1 MSTQALS
8 YCAEEVRRYDNDRFL
23 CTLFAPSAEREA
35 LWSIYAF
42 NLELARI
49 RESVSQPMLGHMR
62 LRWWTDTL
70 DAVCERRPPNHPVA
84 LALGETMERFPVDR
98 RHLDRIVA
106 ARATDLEDSAPATFG
121 ALIDY
126 AEGTSAAVSA
136 AALDILAATGDE
148 TREAAR
154 EVGIAWTLVGLM
166 RAVPFHARARRIYL
180 PADMNRKAGLDAFEL
195 FERGPTTGLREVV
208 AHILEEAAEYLQR
221 ARDRRDQDMVR
232 ALPILLPA
240 TLADLYLVRLRRAG
254 YNPFDPS
261 LQAPSPLRMLRVA
274 LNRWRGR
281 Y

>member
-1 MSTQALS
+1 MTPQAFS
-8 YCAEEVRRYDNDRFL
+8 YCAEQVRRYDNDRFL

-70 DAVCERRPPNHPVA
+70 DAVYDSRPPNHPVA
-84 LALGETMERFPVDR
+84 LALGETIRHFPVDR

-106 ARATDLEDSAPATFG
+106 ARAADLEDSAPATLA
-121 ALIDY
+121 ALVDY

-136 AALDILAATGDE
+136 AALDVLAASGDE
-148 TREAAR
+148 TRQAAR
-154 EVGIAWTLVGLM
+154 EVGIAWALVGLM

-180 PADMNRKAGLDAFEL
+180 PADINREAGLDAFEL
-195 FERGPTTGLREVV
+195 FERGPTTGLPEVV
-208 AHILEEAAEYLQR
+208 AHILESAAEHLRR
-221 ARDRRDQDMVR
+221 ARNRRDRDTPR

-240 TLADLYLVRLRRAG
+240 TLADLHLARLRRAG

-261 LQAPSPLRMLRVA
+261 LRAPSPLRMLRVA
-274 LNRWRGR
+274 FNRWRET

>member
-1 MSTQALS
+1 MSALALS

-23 CTLFAPSAEREA
+23 CTLFAPPEQREA

-42 NLELARI
+42 SLELARI
-49 RESVSQPMLGHMR
+49 RESVSQPVLGHMR
-62 LRWWTDTL
+62 LRWWMDTL
-70 DAVCERRPPNHPVA
+70 DAICDRRPPNHPVA
-84 LALGETMERFPVDR
+84 LALGETIERFRVDR
-98 RHLDRIVA
+98 RHFDRIVA
-106 ARATDLEDSAPATFG
+106 ARAADLEDSAPATLG

-136 AALDILAATGDE
+136 AALDVLATTGDE
-148 TREAAR
+148 TRAAAR
-154 EVGIAWTLVGLM
+154 EVGIAWALVGLM

-180 PADMNRKAGLDAFEL
+180 PADINRKAGLDAFEL

-208 AHILEEAAEYLQR
+208 EHVLDIAAEHLQR
-221 ARDRRDQDMVR
+221 ARDRRVQDTAL

-240 TLADLYLVRLRRAG
+240 TLTDFYLVRLKRAS
-254 YNPFDPS
+254 YDPFDPS
-261 LQAPSPLRMLRVA
+261 LEAPTPLRMLRVA